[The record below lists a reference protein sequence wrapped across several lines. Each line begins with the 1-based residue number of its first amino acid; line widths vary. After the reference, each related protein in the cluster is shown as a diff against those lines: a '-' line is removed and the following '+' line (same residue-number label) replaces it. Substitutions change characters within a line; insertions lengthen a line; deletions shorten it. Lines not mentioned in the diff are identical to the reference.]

1 MSINSC
7 NLQGKQEVIHQK
19 KGLILKEGIIGPEPY
34 ANTKETSVIKYIG
47 SQSQYSTLFCLN
59 KWAIP
64 FVSVFTAVDFCS
76 IIFSRFNFTSPTIK
90 SKSNYYI
97 HVNTIPCCLREKMD
111 ERKEKTFL
119 PLDLPASSPNSH
131 PKNDFVDEKPTDLK
145 FPLSMDVFE
154 VKSIG
159 GITFQKYC

>member
-64 FVSVFTAVDFCS
+64 FVSVFTAVDLAS
-76 IIFSRFNFTSPTIK
+76 IRNADLFIQTKQNNSPPIPIDQCPSFSIFGHVTCHVTMIK
-90 SKSNYYI
+90 
-97 HVNTIPCCLREKMD
+97 R
-111 ERKEKTFL
+111 
-119 PLDLPASSPNSH
+119 
-131 PKNDFVDEKPTDLK
+131 
-145 FPLSMDVFE
+145 
-154 VKSIG
+154 
-159 GITFQKYC
+159 